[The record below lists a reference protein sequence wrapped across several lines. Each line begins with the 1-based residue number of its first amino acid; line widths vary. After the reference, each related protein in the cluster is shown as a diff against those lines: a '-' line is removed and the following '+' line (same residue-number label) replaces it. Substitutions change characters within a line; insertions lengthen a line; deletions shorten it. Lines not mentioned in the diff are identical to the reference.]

1 MLTGMQAM
9 TSEHPHLRE
18 LEQLLLRLGGGDREA
33 LRAIYQRTRGAVYA
47 MALGLLKNAQDA
59 QDITQETYVRLWQ
72 GAGQYRPQGS
82 PMGWILTVC
91 RNLALEQLRRRER
104 QGTLSDEE
112 WDAIPAGDT
121 GLPPEERQLLQD
133 ALAALADQE
142 RQILLLHA
150 AAGLRHRE
158 IAALLQLPLGTVL
171 SKYQRARK
179 KCKASLEGDDT
190 L

>member
-1 MLTGMQAM
+1 
-9 TSEHPHLRE
+9 
-18 LEQLLLRLGGGDREA
+18 
-33 LRAIYQRTRGAVYA
+33 
-47 MALGLLKNAQDA
+47 
-59 QDITQETYVRLWQ
+59 
-72 GAGQYRPQGS
+72 
-82 PMGWILTVC
+82 MGWILTIC

-121 GLPPEERQLLQD
+121 GLSPEERQILQE
-133 ALAALADQE
+133 ALANLAYQE

>member
-1 MLTGMQAM
+1 MLTGIQTT
-9 TSEHPHLRE
+9 TSEHPHRRE
-18 LEQLLLRLGGGDREA
+18 LEQLLLQLGSGDREA

-47 MALGLLKNAQDA
+47 LALGLLKNTQDA
-59 QDITQETYVRLWQ
+59 QDATQETYIHLWQ
-72 GAGQYRPQGS
+72 GAEQYRPQGS
-82 PMGWILTVC
+82 PMGWILTIC

-104 QGTLSDEE
+104 LGQLSDEE
-112 WDAIPAGDT
+112 WDAIPAGSS
-121 GLPPEERQLLQD
+121 LPPEERQILQE
-133 ALAALADQE
+133 ALANLADQE